1 MKRKLLTLALCAAL
15 ALCALPMAAF
25 AEGPATDGLDFGE
38 NNTVYY
44 AGSYYPTL
52 AEALTEVYK
61 SNPQGPAEVIC
72 KPGADVGPM
81 THGHVADDLV
91 IYGNGAKVSGGEKDM
106 EIDTS
111 KYDRATGQQSEGG
124 DFLEKDITVTVYDL
138 EGIAAWGERHT
149 GHTVNLN
156 FIDCKNM
163 QRVYFTNNSNPD
175 GKLNIT
181 LEGCSFDAAGGSNVN
196 TAVYTNAPGEI
207 AIRNTTFTNIAVGLN
222 INHKSNGVQNIL
234 LEGCIFNDCALPD
247 VSAAQ
252 NTKTYG
258 APVRI
263 VAREGAT
270 THLTVNGTT
279 FNYSDGKTNC
289 GNGDILLGDGR
300 HDADLQQGTVTL
312 AMTGTAAQVM
322 VQQAGYYNDAGTVAG
337 QDKGKTTTVLDT
349 DVVQADP
356 NSHFV
361 VKRDPVVQ
369 INGTG
374 YGTLEEAM
382 EAAKAM
388 TGDVTV
394 TVLKDIQVTDSTYD
408 LSGTGLTSLTLQGK
422 TGAEKLISGVNGNDI
437 DGDNSDNGADRCPVI
452 RVKLPANAKGLTVTG
467 LVFPNDLLFDSE
479 GGRVLVKGCTF
490 NGGQS
495 GYPKAAAIR
504 YEGNLFEFK
513 GTAGNFYSQN
523 AYPVWYKVDKPL
535 DFDFVGNTVIGYR
548 GVHIETR
555 GDDAVATDIQV
566 DKNTFRLSDS
576 QYPSKAVALQ
586 LVSNIRGD
594 VSFVDNNV
602 DGYMG
607 VCFYNGVKIGENA
620 TITLDN
626 NYLAPGT
633 KLYGV
638 SEWNAPNGDVPAA
651 EEKLQAQLEGKA
663 TINATHTHTYQN
675 GVCTVCGAQEPRPDP
690 KPDPKPD
697 APAATPAPA
706 PVLDSTPK
714 TGAVSLVALPLA
726 ALALAGVGV
735 ALRKRR

>member
-1 MKRKLLTLALCAAL
+1 MKRKILTLALCAAL

-25 AEGPATDGLDFGE
+25 AEGPATDDLDFGE

-61 SNPQGPAEVIC
+61 SNPQGIAEVIC
-72 KPGADVGPM
+72 KPGADVGSM

-106 EIDTS
+106 EIDTYQ
-111 KYDRATGQQSEGG
+111 YDRATGQQSEGG
-124 DFLEKDITVTVYDL
+124 VFLDKDITVTVYDL

-149 GHTVNLN
+149 GRTVNLH

-196 TAVYTNAPGEI
+196 TTVYTNAPGEI

-222 INHKSNGVQNIL
+222 INHKSSGVQNIL
-234 LEGCIFNDCALPD
+234 LEGCTFTDCALPA
-247 VSAAQ
+247 VSADKG
-252 NTKTYG
+252 TTTYG

-279 FNYSDGKTNC
+279 FNYSNGNTNC
-289 GNGDILLGDGR
+289 GNGDVLLGDGR
-300 HDADLQQGTVTL
+300 HDAALQQGTVTL

-322 VQQAGYYNDAGTVAG
+322 VQQAGYYNNAGAVADA
-337 QDKGKTTTVLDT
+337 DKGKTTAVLAT
-349 DVVQADP
+349 DEVQAD
-356 NSHFV
+356 SDRHFV

-369 INGTG
+369 IGETG

-382 EAAKAM
+382 EAAKTM

-394 TVLKDIQVTDSTYD
+394 TVLKDIQVTASTYD

-437 DGDNSDNGADRCPVI
+437 DGPIYCPVI
-452 RVKLPANAKGLTVTG
+452 RVKLPQNAGLTVNR
-467 LVFPNDLLFDSE
+467 LVFPNDLLFDSQD
-479 GGRVLVKGCTF
+479 GRVLVKNCTF
-490 NGGQS
+490 NGAQS
-495 GYPKAAAIR
+495 GYPQAAAIR

-555 GDDAVATDIQV
+555 GDDAVAADIQV

-586 LVSNIRGD
+586 LVSNIRGK

-607 VCFYNGVKIGENA
+607 VCFYDGVKVGNNA
-620 TITLDN
+620 EITVGN
-626 NYLAPGT
+626 NYLADGT

-638 SEWNAPNGDVPAA
+638 SEWNAPGGDVTAA
-651 EEKLQAQLEGKA
+651 EERLQAQLEGKA

-675 GVCTVCGAQEPRPDP
+675 GECTVCGAQEPR
-690 KPDPKPD
+690 PDPKPD

-726 ALALAGVGV
+726 ALALTGVGV

>member
-52 AEALTEVYK
+52 AEALTGVYM
-61 SNPQGPAEVIC
+61 SGPQGTAEVIC
-72 KPGADVGPM
+72 KPGADVGSM

-91 IYGNGAKVSGGEKDM
+91 IYGNGARVSGGEKDL
-106 EIDTS
+106 EIDTYQ
-111 KYDRATGQQSEGG
+111 YDRATGQQSEGG
-124 DFLEKDITVTVYDL
+124 DFLDKDITVTVYDL

-149 GHTVNLN
+149 DRTVNLH

-222 INHKSNGVQNIL
+222 INHKSGGVQNIL
-234 LEGCIFNDCALPD
+234 LEGCTFTDCALPA
-247 VSAAQ
+247 VSADKG
-252 NTKTYG
+252 TTTYG

-279 FNYSDGKTNC
+279 FNYSNGNTNC

-300 HDADLQQGTVTL
+300 HDADSQQGTVTL

-322 VQQAGYYNDAGTVAG
+322 VQQAGYYGNTGAVADAAKAKVTPVTAS
-337 QDKGKTTTVLDT
+337 DE
-349 DVVQADP
+349 VQADP

-369 INGTG
+369 INGTD

-382 EAAKAM
+382 EAAKKM

-422 TGAEKLISGVNGNDI
+422 TGAEKLVSGVDGNDI
-437 DGDNSDNGADRCPVI
+437 DGPIYCPVI
-452 RVKLPANAKGLTVTG
+452 RVKLPQNAGLTVNS
-467 LVFPNDLLFDSE
+467 LVFPDDLLFDSQD
-479 GGRVLVKGCTF
+479 GRVLVKNCTF
-490 NGGQS
+490 NGAQS
-495 GYPKAAAIR
+495 GYPQAAAIR
-504 YEGNLFEFK
+504 YEGNLFEFE

-555 GDDAVATDIQV
+555 GDDAVAADIQV

-586 LVSNIRGD
+586 LVSNIRGK

-607 VCFYNGVKIGENA
+607 VCFYNGVKVGDDA
-620 TITLDN
+620 AITVGN
-626 NYLAPGT
+626 NYLADGT

-690 KPDPKPD
+690 KPD
-697 APAATPAPA
+697 APTATPAPA

-714 TGAVSLVALPLA
+714 TGAVSLSLLPLA
-726 ALALAGVGV
+726 GLGLAALGAVS
-735 ALRKRR
+735 RKRR

>member
-1 MKRKLLTLALCAAL
+1 M
-15 ALCALPMAAF
+15 
-25 AEGPATDGLDFGE
+25 
-38 NNTVYY
+38 
-44 AGSYYPTL
+44 
-52 AEALTEVYK
+52 
-61 SNPQGPAEVIC
+61 
-72 KPGADVGPM
+72 
-81 THGHVADDLV
+81 
-91 IYGNGAKVSGGEKDM
+91 
-106 EIDTS
+106 
-111 KYDRATGQQSEGG
+111 
-124 DFLEKDITVTVYDL
+124 
-138 EGIAAWGERHT
+138 
-149 GHTVNLN
+149 
-156 FIDCKNM
+156 
-163 QRVYFTNNSNPD
+163 
-175 GKLNIT
+175 
-181 LEGCSFDAAGGSNVN
+181 
-196 TAVYTNAPGEI
+196 
-207 AIRNTTFTNIAVGLN
+207 GLN
-222 INHKSNGVQNIL
+222 INHKSSGVQNIL
-234 LEGCIFNDCALPD
+234 LEGCTFTDCALPA
-247 VSAAQ
+247 VSADKG
-252 NTKTYG
+252 TTTYG

-300 HDADLQQGTVTL
+300 HDAALQQGTVTL

-322 VQQAGYYNDAGTVAG
+322 VQQAGYYDNAGTVA
-337 QDKGKTTTVLDT
+337 DAAKAKVTPVTASDE
-349 DVVQADP
+349 VQADP
-356 NSHFV
+356 DNHFV

-369 INGTG
+369 IGETG

-394 TVLKDIQVTDSTYD
+394 TVLKDIQVTASTYD

-422 TGAEKLISGVNGNDI
+422 TGAEKLISGVDGNDI
-437 DGDNSDNGADRCPVI
+437 DGPIYCPVI
-452 RVKLPANAKGLTVTG
+452 RVKLPQNAGLTVNS
-467 LVFPNDLLFDSE
+467 LVFPDDLLFDSQD
-479 GGRVLVKGCTF
+479 GRVLVKNCTF
-490 NGGQS
+490 NGAQS
-495 GYPKAAAIR
+495 GYPQAAAIR
-504 YEGNLFEFK
+504 YEGNLFKFE

-555 GDDAVATDIQV
+555 GDDAVAADIQV

-576 QYPSKAVALQ
+576 QNPRKAVALQ
-586 LVSNIRGD
+586 LVSNIRGN

-602 DGYMG
+602 SGYMG

-638 SEWNAPNGDVPAA
+638 SEWNAPNGDVKAA
-651 EEKLQAQLEGKA
+651 EEKLQEQLKGKA
-663 TINATHTHTYQN
+663 TIDATHTHTYQN
-675 GVCTVCGAQEPRPDP
+675 GKCTVCGAQEPR
-690 KPDPKPD
+690 PDPKPD

-735 ALRKRR
+735 ALRKRRRCSIPFAKTREGPPAGRPLAFCFFQNHPEKEPFYAFRSLQAQSLPFAPSARRVLWRGAAAVPCVWRPAAAPGPGRRPAPAALPARLLRLFRLFPRRLRRPLGAERGGRAEHLRPLLRAEPGHDRLALHRGHRHQLPGGAHPRRQRKIPAPGL

>member
-52 AEALTEVYK
+52 AEALTGVYK
-61 SNPQGPAEVIC
+61 SNPQGIAEVIC
-72 KPGADVGPM
+72 KPGADVGSM

-106 EIDTS
+106 EIDTYQ
-111 KYDRATGQQSEGG
+111 YDRATGQQSEGG
-124 DFLEKDITVTVYDL
+124 VFLDKDITVTVYNL
-138 EGIAAWGERHT
+138 EGIAAWGQRNT
-149 GHTVNLN
+149 AHTVNLH

-163 QRVYFTNNSNPD
+163 QRVYFTNTANQE
-175 GKLNIT
+175 GTLNIT
-181 LEGCSFDAAGGSNVN
+181 LERCSFDAAGGSNVN
-196 TAVYTNAPGEI
+196 TAVYTNAPGKI
-207 AIRNTTFTNIAVGLN
+207 DIRDTTFTNIAVGLN
-222 INHKSNGVQNIL
+222 INHKSGGVQNIQL
-234 LEGCIFNDCALPD
+234 DGCIFNDCALPD

-263 VAREGAT
+263 VAKEGAT
-270 THLTVNGTT
+270 TNLTVNGTT
-279 FNYSDGKTNC
+279 FNYSNSNTNC

-300 HDADLQQGTVTL
+300 HDAAPQQGTVTL

-322 VQQAGYYNDAGTVAG
+322 VQQPGYYAANGTVA
-337 QDKGKTTTVLDT
+337 DAAKAKVTPVTASDE
-349 DVVQADP
+349 VQAD
-356 NSHFV
+356 SDRHFV

-369 INGTG
+369 IGETG

-382 EAAKAM
+382 EAAKTM

-394 TVLKDIQVTDSTYD
+394 TVLKDIPVTDSTYD
-408 LSGTGLTSLTLQGK
+408 LSGTKLTSLTLQGK

-437 DGDNSDNGADRCPVI
+437 DGNNGAARCPVI
-452 RVKLPANAKGLTVTG
+452 RVKLPQNAGLTVNR
-467 LVFPNDLLFDSE
+467 LVFPNDLLFDSQD
-479 GGRVLVKGCTF
+479 GSVLVKNCTF
-490 NGGQS
+490 NGAQS
-495 GYPKAAAIR
+495 GYPQAAAIR

-555 GDDAVATDIQV
+555 GDDAVAADIQV

-586 LVSNIRGD
+586 LVSNIRGN

-602 DGYMG
+602 SGYMG

-626 NYLAPGT
+626 NYLADGT

-690 KPDPKPD
+690 KPD
-697 APAATPAPA
+697 APAAAPAPA

>member
-25 AEGPATDGLDFGE
+25 AEGPATENLDFGE

-52 AEALTEVYK
+52 AEALTAVYT

-72 KPGADVGPM
+72 KPDADVGSM

-91 IYGNGAKVSGGEKDM
+91 IYGNGARVSGGEKDL
-106 EIDTS
+106 EIDTYQ
-111 KYDRATGQQSEGG
+111 YDRATGQQSEGG
-124 DFLEKDITVTVYDL
+124 NFLDKEITVTVYDL
-138 EGIAAWGERHT
+138 EGIAAWGQRNT
-149 GHTVNLN
+149 AHTVNLH

-196 TAVYTNAPGEI
+196 TTVYTNAPGEI

-222 INHKSNGVQNIL
+222 INHKSSGVQNIL
-234 LEGCIFNDCALPD
+234 LEGCTFTDCALPA
-247 VSAAQ
+247 VSADKG
-252 NTKTYG
+252 TTTYG

-279 FNYSDGKTNC
+279 FNYSNGNTNC
-289 GNGDILLGDGR
+289 GNGDVLLGDGR
-300 HDADLQQGTVTL
+300 HDAALQQGTVTL

-322 VQQAGYYNDAGTVAG
+322 VQQAGYYNNAGAVADA
-337 QDKGKTTTVLDT
+337 DKGKTTAVLAT
-349 DVVQADP
+349 DEVQAD
-356 NSHFV
+356 SDRHFV

-369 INGTG
+369 IGETG
-374 YGTLEEAM
+374 YGTPEEAM
-382 EAAKAM
+382 EAAKTM

-394 TVLKDIQVTDSTYD
+394 TVLKDIQVTASTYD

-437 DGDNSDNGADRCPVI
+437 DGPIYCPVI
-452 RVKLPANAKGLTVTG
+452 RVKLPQNAGLTVNR
-467 LVFPNDLLFDSE
+467 LVFPNDLLFDSQD
-479 GGRVLVKGCTF
+479 GRVLVKNCTF
-490 NGGQS
+490 NGAQS
-495 GYPKAAAIR
+495 GYPQAAAIR

-555 GDDAVATDIQV
+555 GDDAVAADIQV

-586 LVSNIRGD
+586 LVSNIRGK

-607 VCFYNGVKIGENA
+607 VCFYDGVKVGNNA
-620 TITLDN
+620 EITVGN
-626 NYLAPGT
+626 NYLADGT

-638 SEWNAPNGDVPAA
+638 SEWNAPGGDVTAA
-651 EEKLQAQLEGKA
+651 EERLQAQLEGKA

-675 GVCTVCGAQEPRPDP
+675 GECTVCGAQEPR
-690 KPDPKPD
+690 PDPKPD

-726 ALALAGVGV
+726 ALALTGVGV

>member
-25 AEGPATDGLDFGE
+25 AEGPATDNLDFGE

-61 SNPQGPAEVIC
+61 SKPQGTAEVIC
-72 KPGADVGPM
+72 RPDADVGPM
-81 THGHVADDLV
+81 PHGHVADDLV
-91 IYGNGAKVSGGEKDM
+91 IYGNGARVSGGEKDL
-106 EIDTS
+106 EIDTYQ
-111 KYDRATGQQSEGG
+111 YDRTTGKQSESG
-124 DFLEKDITVTVYDL
+124 DFLDKDITVTVYDL

-149 GHTVNLN
+149 DRTVNLY
-156 FIDCKNM
+156 FSGCKNM
-163 QRVYFTNNSNPD
+163 QRVYFTNNSNSE

-207 AIRNTTFTNIAVGLN
+207 DIRNTTFTNIAVGLN

-234 LEGCIFNDCALPD
+234 LEGCTFTDCALPD

-263 VAREGAT
+263 VAKEGAT

-300 HDADLQQGTVTL
+300 HDAASQQGTVTL

-349 DVVQADP
+349 DVVLADP

-369 INGTG
+369 IGDTG

-394 TVLKDIQVTDSTYD
+394 TVLKDIQVKDSTYD

-437 DGDNSDNGADRCPVI
+437 DGSTYCPVI
-452 RVKLPANAKGLTVTG
+452 RVKLPANAAGLTVTG

-479 GGRVLVKGCTF
+479 GGRVLVKNCTF
-490 NGGQS
+490 NGAKS
-495 GYPKAAAIR
+495 GYPQAAAIR

-555 GDDAVATDIQV
+555 GDDAVAADIQV

-576 QYPSKAVALQ
+576 QNPSKAVALQ
-586 LVSNIRGD
+586 LVSNIRGK

-607 VCFYNGVKIGENA
+607 VCFYNGVKVGDDA
-620 TITLDN
+620 AITVGN
-626 NYLAPGT
+626 NYLADGT

-651 EEKLQAQLEGKA
+651 EEKLQAQLKGKA
-663 TINATHTHTYQN
+663 TIDATHTHTHTYQN
-675 GVCTVCGAQEPRPDP
+675 GVCTVCGAQEPR
-690 KPDPKPD
+690 PDPKPD

-735 ALRKRR
+735 ALRKRH

>member
-25 AEGPATDGLDFGE
+25 AEGPATDNLDFGE

-61 SNPQGPAEVIC
+61 SNPQGIAEVIC
-72 KPGADVGPM
+72 KPGADVGSM

-91 IYGNGAKVSGGEKDM
+91 IYGNGAKVSGGEKDL
-106 EIDTS
+106 EIDTYQ
-111 KYDRATGQQSEGG
+111 YDRTTGQQSENGT
-124 DFLEKDITVTVYDL
+124 FLDKDITVKVYDL

-149 GHTVNLN
+149 DRTVNLY
-156 FIDCKNM
+156 FSGCQNM
-163 QRVYFTNNSNPD
+163 QRVYFTNNSNQK
-175 GKLNIT
+175 GTLNIT

-196 TAVYTNAPGEI
+196 TAVYTNAPGKI
-207 AIRNTTFTNIAVGLN
+207 DIRNTTFTNIAVGLN
-222 INHKSNGVQNIL
+222 INHKSSGVQNIL
-234 LEGCIFNDCALPD
+234 LEGCTFTDCALPA
-247 VSAAQ
+247 VSADKG
-252 NTKTYG
+252 TTTYG

-279 FNYSDGKTNC
+279 FNYSNGNTNC
-289 GNGDILLGDGR
+289 GNGDVLLGDGR
-300 HDADLQQGTVTL
+300 HDAALQQGTVTL

-322 VQQAGYYNDAGTVAG
+322 VQQAGYYNNAGAVADA
-337 QDKGKTTTVLDT
+337 DKGKTTAVLAT
-349 DVVQADP
+349 DEVQAD
-356 NSHFV
+356 SDRHFV

-369 INGTG
+369 IGETG

-382 EAAKAM
+382 EAAKTM

-394 TVLKDIQVTDSTYD
+394 TVLKDIQVTASTYD

-437 DGDNSDNGADRCPVI
+437 DGPIYCPVI
-452 RVKLPANAKGLTVTG
+452 RVKLPQNAGLTVNR
-467 LVFPNDLLFDSE
+467 LVFPNDLLFDSQD
-479 GGRVLVKGCTF
+479 GRVLVKNCTF
-490 NGGQS
+490 NGAQS
-495 GYPKAAAIR
+495 GYPQAAAIR

-555 GDDAVATDIQV
+555 GDDAVAADIQV

-586 LVSNIRGD
+586 LVSNIRGK

-607 VCFYNGVKIGENA
+607 VCFYDGVKVGNNA
-620 TITLDN
+620 EITVGN
-626 NYLAPGT
+626 NYLADGT

-638 SEWNAPNGDVPAA
+638 SEWNAPGGDVTAA
-651 EEKLQAQLEGKA
+651 EERLQAQLEGKA

-675 GVCTVCGAQEPRPDP
+675 GECTVCGAQEPR
-690 KPDPKPD
+690 PDPKPD

-726 ALALAGVGV
+726 ALALTGVGV

>member
-25 AEGPATDGLDFGE
+25 AEGPATDDLDFGE

-52 AEALTEVYK
+52 AEALTGVYK
-61 SNPQGPAEVIC
+61 SKPQGTAEVIC
-72 KPGADVGPM
+72 KPGADVGSM

-91 IYGNGAKVSGGEKDM
+91 IYGNGARVSGGEKDL
-106 EIDTS
+106 EIDTYQ
-111 KYDRATGQQSEGG
+111 YDRATGQRSEGG
-124 DFLEKDITVTVYDL
+124 VFLEKDITVTVHNL

-149 GHTVNLN
+149 DRTVNLH

-163 QRVYFTNNSNPD
+163 QRVYFTNNSNPK
-175 GKLNIT
+175 GTLNIT
-181 LEGCSFDAAGGSNVN
+181 LEDCSFDAAGGSNVN

-222 INHKSNGVQNIL
+222 INHKSGGVQNIL
-234 LEGCIFNDCALPD
+234 LEGCTFTDCALPD
-247 VSAAQ
+247 VSATQ

-300 HDADLQQGTVTL
+300 HDAAPQQGTVTL

-322 VQQAGYYNDAGTVAG
+322 VQQAGYYNDAGTVA
-337 QDKGKTTTVLDT
+337 DAAKAKVTPVTASDE
-349 DVVQADP
+349 VQADP

-369 INGTG
+369 IGDTG

-422 TGAEKLISGVNGNDI
+422 TGAEKLISGVDGHGI
-437 DGDNSDNGADRCPVI
+437 DGPIYCPVV
-452 RVKLPANAKGLTVTG
+452 RVKLPQNAGLTVNR
-467 LVFPNDLLFDSE
+467 LVFPNDLLFDSQD
-479 GGRVLVKGCTF
+479 GSVLVKNCTF
-490 NGGQS
+490 NGAQS
-495 GYPKAAAIR
+495 GYPQAAAIR

-548 GVHIETR
+548 GVHIEAR
-555 GDDAVATDIQV
+555 GDDAVAADIQV

-586 LVSNIRGD
+586 LVNNIRGE

-607 VCFYNGVKIGENA
+607 VCFYNEVKVGDDA
-620 TITLDN
+620 AITVGS
-626 NYLAPGT
+626 NYLADGT

-638 SEWNAPNGDVPAA
+638 SEWNAPGGDVTAA
-651 EEKLQAQLEGKA
+651 EEKLQAQLKGKA
-663 TINATHTHTYQN
+663 TIDATHTHTYQN
-675 GVCTVCGAQEPRPDP
+675 GVCTVCGAQEPR
-690 KPDPKPD
+690 PDPKPD

>member
-25 AEGPATDGLDFGE
+25 AEGPATEDLNFGE

-44 AGSYYPTL
+44 DGSYYPTL
-52 AEALTEVYK
+52 AEALTAVYK
-61 SNPQGPAEVIC
+61 SKPQGTAEVIC
-72 KPGADVGPM
+72 KPGADVGSM

-106 EIDTS
+106 EIDTYQ
-111 KYDRATGQQSEGG
+111 YDRTTGLQSEGG
-124 DFLEKDITVTVYDL
+124 VFLDKDITVTVYDL

-149 GHTVNLN
+149 DRTVNLH

-163 QRVYFTNNSNPD
+163 QRVYFTNNSNSE

-196 TAVYTNAPGEI
+196 TTVYTNAPGEI

-222 INHKSNGVQNIL
+222 INHKSGGVQNIL
-234 LEGCIFNDCALPD
+234 LEGCTFTDCALPA
-247 VSAAQ
+247 VSADKG
-252 NTKTYG
+252 TTTYG

-289 GNGDILLGDGR
+289 GNGDVLLGDGR
-300 HDADLQQGTVTL
+300 HDAASQQGTVTL

-322 VQQAGYYNDAGTVAG
+322 VQQAGYYDNAGAVADAAKAKVTPVTAS
-337 QDKGKTTTVLDT
+337 DE
-349 DVVQADP
+349 VQADP

-369 INGTG
+369 IGETG

-408 LSGTGLTSLTLQGK
+408 LSDTGLTSLTLQGK

-437 DGDNSDNGADRCPVI
+437 DGPIYCPVI
-452 RVKLPANAKGLTVTG
+452 RVKLPQNAGLTVNS
-467 LVFPNDLLFDSE
+467 LVFPNDLLFDSQD
-479 GGRVLVKGCTF
+479 GSVLVKNCTF
-490 NGGQS
+490 NGAQS
-495 GYPKAAAIR
+495 GYPQAAAIR
-504 YEGNLFEFK
+504 YEGNLFKFE

-555 GDDAVATDIQV
+555 GDDAVAADIQV

-576 QYPSKAVALQ
+576 QNPSKAVALQ
-586 LVSNIRGD
+586 LVSNIRGK

-607 VCFYNGVKIGENA
+607 VCFYNEVEVGDDA
-620 TITLDN
+620 AITVGN
-626 NYLAPGT
+626 NYLADGT
-633 KLYGV
+633 KLFGV
-638 SEWNAPNGDVPAA
+638 SEWNAPGGDVTAA
-651 EEKLQAQLEGKA
+651 EEKLQAQLDGKA

-675 GVCTVCGAQEPRPDP
+675 GVCTVCGAQEPR
-690 KPDPKPD
+690 PDPKPD

>member
-25 AEGPATDGLDFGE
+25 AEGPATDDLDFGE

-61 SNPQGPAEVIC
+61 SNPQGIAEVIC
-72 KPGADVGPM
+72 KPGADVGSM

-106 EIDTS
+106 EIDTYQ
-111 KYDRATGQQSEGG
+111 YDRATGQQSEGG
-124 DFLEKDITVTVYDL
+124 VFLDKDITVTVYDL

-149 GHTVNLN
+149 GRTVNLH

-196 TAVYTNAPGEI
+196 TTVYTNAPGEI

-222 INHKSNGVQNIL
+222 INHKSSGVQNIL
-234 LEGCIFNDCALPD
+234 LEGCTFTDCALPA
-247 VSAAQ
+247 VSADKG
-252 NTKTYG
+252 TTTYG

-279 FNYSDGKTNC
+279 FNYSNGNTNC
-289 GNGDILLGDGR
+289 GNGDVLLGDGR
-300 HDADLQQGTVTL
+300 HDAALQQGTVTL

-322 VQQAGYYNDAGTVAG
+322 VQQAGYYNNAGAVADA
-337 QDKGKTTTVLDT
+337 DKGKTTAVLAT
-349 DVVQADP
+349 DEVQAD
-356 NSHFV
+356 SDRHFV

-369 INGTG
+369 IGETG

-382 EAAKAM
+382 EAAKTM

-394 TVLKDIQVTDSTYD
+394 TVLKDIQVTASTYD

-437 DGDNSDNGADRCPVI
+437 DGPIYCPVI
-452 RVKLPANAKGLTVTG
+452 RVKLPQNAGLTVNR
-467 LVFPNDLLFDSE
+467 LVFPNDLLFDSQD
-479 GGRVLVKGCTF
+479 GRVLVKNCTF
-490 NGGQS
+490 NGAQS
-495 GYPKAAAIR
+495 GYPQAAAIR

-555 GDDAVATDIQV
+555 GDDAVAADIQV

-586 LVSNIRGD
+586 LVSNIRGK

-607 VCFYNGVKIGENA
+607 VCFYDGVKVGNNA
-620 TITLDN
+620 EITVGN
-626 NYLAPGT
+626 NYLADGT

-638 SEWNAPNGDVPAA
+638 SEWNAPGGDVTAA
-651 EEKLQAQLEGKA
+651 EERLQAQLEGKA

-675 GVCTVCGAQEPRPDP
+675 GECTVCGAQEPR
-690 KPDPKPD
+690 PDPKPD

-706 PVLDSTPK
+706 PVRDSTPK

-726 ALALAGVGV
+726 ALALTGVGV